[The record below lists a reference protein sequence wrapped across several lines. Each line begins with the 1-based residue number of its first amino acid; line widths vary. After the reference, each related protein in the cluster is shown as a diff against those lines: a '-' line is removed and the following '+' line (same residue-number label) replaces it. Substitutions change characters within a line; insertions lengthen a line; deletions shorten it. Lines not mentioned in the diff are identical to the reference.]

1 MRSAGL
7 VQLAHLRTTHYIY
20 YVNIVKKHPREIRF
34 AHLTLHLDQSASKLA
49 SFASFFFIL
58 ELNLIIKPY
67 VAEGHIGFIVKLSDL
82 VKTGLEAEGP
92 VQS

>member
-1 MRSAGL
+1 M
-7 VQLAHLRTTHYIY
+7 
-20 YVNIVKKHPREIRF
+20 KKHHREIRF

-58 ELNLIIKPY
+58 ELNLTIKPY